1 MMKKLLSLLGALL
14 AFSTLFSC
22 SSDESETPAWKEL
35 SFTFAVAEPTSN
47 SVEFS
52 IMPDDQSLT
61 YFAYYIKKAS
71 YVDDA
76 TLKADDRALVEQQA
90 ASKGITFEEALRQ
103 RLECGQTEGR
113 FEELDP
119 DTDYFIYA
127 YRMDETG
134 RADGAVARSEFRTQP
149 APEELVRFTFS
160 TPVLEYTRMTV
171 VTEASEPEVFY
182 CTDLMEAAD
191 YEALGGGEG
200 AVLEYFRQVASY
212 TASSGGM
219 TVEEFVR
226 AMSVQGTDE
235 YTYEDLTQDTEY
247 YAYAVVVDAEGNISD
262 RCAFEKFRT
271 PAVEASDMTI
281 AIEVSNIKPDQADV
295 TTTPDNDDEFYL
307 VNLFYADELT
317 KFSSD
322 QEIIDAMIQKFGP
335 SVDSELKFGTRTQT
349 FYELAPDTE
358 WVVLAF
364 GYESGV
370 NTTGLFRRNFRT
382 PATGAVVDLDFEIE
396 VVPHQFKAEATY
408 KPSMESVRYAYEIM
422 PEDTYNEYGADA
434 AAIQRYYDE
443 LIARLIEQ
451 LPSLTVRDVVYQIT
465 AKNEFTYRLSFL
477 TPDKNYITWAAACDE
492 EGKLQSEPVVK
503 AFKTTPY
510 VLSSETVTH
519 RLEMYFDGGD
529 VAEVDPYMGGV
540 SSEVAVGYF
549 RTERSENAVTT
560 WTALYQGDYT
570 STSDYPDYRLAAKM
584 ENDGN
589 KNVYCPIYSLAWD
602 VPMTLCAV
610 AIDAEGNYGPIQRE
624 IIKVNHEGVTPI
636 SEYPWFWPY
645 AERPELPVEMV
656 PCPLRQLDESLRAPV
671 SEPVPAARCEA
682 MQLGRREAQASS
694 DKLRGRMLS
703 PEVMRGSAAV
713 RNWGREL
720 R

>member
-1 MMKKLLSLLGALL
+1 MERALL
-14 AFSTLFSC
+14 YLCGGRTHLQLGRILDYARRPE
-22 SSDESETPAWKEL
+22 SDL
-35 SFTFAVAEPTSN
+35 LR
-47 SVEFS
+47 
-52 IMPDDQSLT
+52 IDQSLT

-171 VTEASEPEVFY
+171 VTEASEPEVLY

-219 TVEEFVR
+219 TVEKLVR

-451 LPSLTVRDVVYQIT
+451 LPSLTVRDVVYQ
-465 AKNEFTYRLSFL
+465 RGL
-477 TPDKNYITWAAACDE
+477 
-492 EGKLQSEPVVK
+492 
-503 AFKTTPY
+503 
-510 VLSSETVTH
+510 
-519 RLEMYFDGGD
+519 
-529 VAEVDPYMGGV
+529 
-540 SSEVAVGYF
+540 
-549 RTERSENAVTT
+549 
-560 WTALYQGDYT
+560 
-570 STSDYPDYRLAAKM
+570 PDYGQERVHLPALVPHSRQELHHLGGRVRRGGQAPVGTRR
-584 ENDGN
+584 EGLQDHALRAFVGDRD
-589 KNVYCPIYSLAWD
+589 PPARD
-602 VPMTLCAV
+602 VLRRRRRCRGRPLHGWCLL
-610 AIDAEGNYGPIQRE
+610 GGCRGLLPYG
-624 IIKVNHEGVTPI
+624 
-636 SEYPWFWPY
+636 
-645 AERPELPVEMV
+645 AERE
-656 PCPLRQLDESLRAPV
+656 CRDDLDGA
-671 SEPVPAARCEA
+671 
-682 MQLGRREAQASS
+682 
-694 DKLRGRMLS
+694 LS
-703 PEVMRGSAAV
+703 G
-713 RNWGREL
+713 
-720 R
+720 